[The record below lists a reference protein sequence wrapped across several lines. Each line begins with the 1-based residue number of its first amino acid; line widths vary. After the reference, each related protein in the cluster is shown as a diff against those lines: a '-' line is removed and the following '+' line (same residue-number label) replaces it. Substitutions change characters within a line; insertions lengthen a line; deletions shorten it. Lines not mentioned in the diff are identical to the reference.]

1 MSLPNRFIRRAAHPL
16 LAFIVVS
23 QLSVLSQLLSPG
35 ALHAQDEKL
44 TQRVQRAGEVLAEL
58 VAVPDKAPPTDLL
71 AEATCVAVVPGV
83 VKVGFG
89 IGGRAG
95 YGLASCRTDSGWSMP
110 TFVGL
115 KGGSFGFQIGG
126 QSADIVLVF
135 VNRDASRLASSTFNL
150 GAGASVAAGPVG
162 RNVSAETDYRLK
174 SEIYSYSK
182 SKGLFA
188 GVDISG
194 TKWELDYSANRKAYG
209 DAAGGEKGGDAES
222 VRKLLAT
229 DGGKAPEI
237 FKPFLASLEKNVG
250 AAGSGPK
257 P

>member
-1 MSLPNRFIRRAAHPL
+1 MRYFRLALLTLFSFLPLSLH
-16 LAFIVVS
+16 S
-23 QLSVLSQLLSPG
+23 QD
-35 ALHAQDEKL
+35 AKL
-44 TQRVQRAGEVLAEL
+44 TARVQRSAEVLSEL

-71 AEATCVAVVPGV
+71 TQATCVAVVPGV

-89 IGGRAG
+89 VGGRAG
-95 YGLASCRTDSGWSMP
+95 YGLASCRTDEGWSMP

-135 VNRDASRLASSTFNL
+135 VNADAGRIASSTFNL
-150 GAGASVAAGPVG
+150 GGGVSVAAGPVG
-162 RNVSAETDYRLK
+162 RNVSAETDYKLK

-194 TKWELDYSANRKAYG
+194 TKWELDYSANMKAYM
-209 DAAGGEKGGDAES
+209 DAAPKSRGESSES
-222 VRKLLAT
+222 VRTLLAS
-229 DGGKAPEI
+229 GGANAPAI
-237 FKPFLASLEKNVG
+237 FKPFLESLEKNVG
-250 AAGSGPK
+250 SGTTAK
-257 P
+257 

>member
-1 MSLPNRFIRRAAHPL
+1 MFRRSQLIPRAALPLIAL
-16 LAFIVVS
+16 LA
-23 QLSVLSQLLSPG
+23 LTVLSPLLSPG
-35 ALHAQDEKL
+35 ALHAQDRKL
-44 TQRVQRAGEVLAEL
+44 TQRVERAGEVLAEL
-58 VAVPDKAPPTDLL
+58 VAVPDKAPPTELL

-89 IGGRAG
+89 VGGRAG
-95 YGLASCRTDSGWSMP
+95 YGLASCRTDAGWSTP

-194 TKWELDYSANRKAYG
+194 TKWELDYSANRKAYESA
-209 DAAGGEKGGDAES
+209 AAGEDGGDAES
-222 VRKLLAT
+222 VRKLLGS
-229 DGGKAPEI
+229 GGAKAPAI
-237 FKPFLASLEKNVG
+237 FKPFLESLEKNVG
-250 AAGSGPK
+250 AGK
-257 P
+257 TK

>member
-1 MSLPNRFIRRAAHPL
+1 VLVAS
-16 LAFIVVS
+16 IVVS
-23 QLSVLSQLLSPG
+23 QLFVLSQLLAPT
-35 ALHAQDEKL
+35 ALHAQDDKL
-44 TQRVQRAGEVLAEL
+44 TRRVERAAEVLGEL
-58 VAVPDKAPPTDLL
+58 VSVPDKAPPTDLL
-71 AEATCVAVVPGV
+71 SQATCVAVVPGV

-95 YGLASCRTDSGWSMP
+95 YGVASCRTDTGWSMP

-126 QSADIVLVF
+126 QSADVVLVF

-150 GAGASVAAGPVG
+150 GGGASVAAGPVG
-162 RNVSAETDYRLK
+162 RNVSAETDYKLK

-194 TKWELDYSANRKAYG
+194 TKWELDYSANRKAYEN
-209 DAAGGEKGGDAES
+209 AAGGAKGGDAES
-222 VRKLLAT
+222 VRALLGA
-229 DGGKAPEI
+229 GGAKAPEI

-250 AAGSGPK
+250 VGTTK
-257 P
+257 

>member
-1 MSLPNRFIRRAAHPL
+1 MSHLKQTFSRATRAIPALILFSL
-16 LAFIVVS
+16 LFV
-23 QLSVLSQLLSPG
+23 PG
-35 ALHAQDEKL
+35 ALRAQDEKL
-44 TQRVQRAGEVLAEL
+44 TERVERAGEVLGEL
-58 VAVPDKAPPTDLL
+58 VAVPDKAPPTELL
-71 AEATCVAVVPGV
+71 TEAMCIAVVPGV

-89 IGGRAG
+89 IGGRVG
-95 YGLASCRTDSGWSMP
+95 YGVASCRTDAGWSMP

-126 QSADIVLVF
+126 QSADVVLVF
-135 VNRDASRLASSTFNL
+135 VNRDAGRLASSTFNL
-150 GAGASVAAGPVG
+150 GGGASVAAGPVG

-194 TKWELDYSANRKAYG
+194 TKWELDYSANRKAYEN
-209 DAAGGEKGGDAES
+209 AAGGAKGGDAES
-222 VRKLLAT
+222 VRALLGA
-229 DGGKAPEI
+229 GGAKAPEI

-250 AAGSGPK
+250 KGTTAHGAQP
-257 P
+257 

>member
-1 MSLPNRFIRRAAHPL
+1 MHPLSRSSRRAART
-16 LAFIVVS
+16 LAAFTAVS
-23 QLSVLSQLLSPG
+23 QLFILSQLLAPG
-35 ALHAQDEKL
+35 ALHAQDDKL
-44 TQRVQRAGEVLAEL
+44 TQRVERAGEVLAEL
-58 VAVPDKAPPTDLL
+58 VAVPDKSPPIDLL

-95 YGLASCRTDSGWSMP
+95 YGLASCRTDGGWSMP

-135 VNRDASRLASSTFNL
+135 VNKDASRLASSTFNL

-209 DAAGGEKGGDAES
+209 SAAGAENGGGAES
-222 VRKLLAT
+222 VQKLLAT

-237 FKPFLASLEKNVG
+237 FKPFLESLAKNVG
-250 AAGSGPK
+250 AGK
-257 P
+257 TK

>member
-1 MSLPNRFIRRAAHPL
+1 MPRRSQRPGPAAHLLPALLVLAQLFASSALGAQDDKLTKRVERAAE
-16 LAFIVVS
+16 
-23 QLSVLSQLLSPG
+23 VLS
-35 ALHAQDEKL
+35 
-44 TQRVQRAGEVLAEL
+44 EL
-58 VAVPDKAPPTDLL
+58 VSVPDKAPPTELL

-95 YGLASCRTDSGWSMP
+95 YGLASCRTDAGWSMP

-135 VNRDASRLASSTFNL
+135 VNKDASRLASSTFNL

-194 TKWELDYSANRKAYG
+194 TKWELDYSANRKAYA
-209 DAAGGEKGGDAES
+209 DAAADKRGEDAES
-222 VRKLLAT
+222 VRALLSA
-229 DGGKAPEI
+229 GGAKAPEI
-237 FKPFLASLEKNVG
+237 FRPFLESLVKNIGEG
-250 AAGSGPK
+250 AVK
-257 P
+257 

>member
-1 MSLPNRFIRRAAHPL
+1 MSPSFTVTFERMRFHLLLLAVFFSLPLP
-16 LAFIVVS
+16 
-23 QLSVLSQLLSPG
+23 
-35 ALHAQDEKL
+35 AQDAKL
-44 TQRVQRAGEVLAEL
+44 TSRVQRAAEVLGEL

-71 AEATCVAVVPGV
+71 SQATCVAVVPGV

-95 YGLASCRTDSGWSMP
+95 YGLASCRTDTGWSMP

-135 VNRDASRLASSTFNL
+135 VNADAGRLASSTFNL
-150 GAGASVAAGPVG
+150 GGGVSVAAGPVG
-162 RNVSAETDYRLK
+162 RNVSAETDYELK

-194 TKWELDYSANRKAYG
+194 TKWELDYSANRKAYESA
-209 DAAGGEKGGDAES
+209 AAGGKGEDAAS
-222 VRKLLAT
+222 VRELLAS
-229 DGGKAPEI
+229 GGANAPPI
-237 FKPFLASLEKNVG
+237 FKPFLESLEKNVG
-250 AAGSGPK
+250 AGTTK
-257 P
+257 

>member
-1 MSLPNRFIRRAAHPL
+1 MPPLNRSFPRATRAL
-16 LAFIVVS
+16 VASIVVS
-23 QLSVLSQLLSPG
+23 QLFVLSQLLAPA
-35 ALHAQDEKL
+35 ALHAQDDKL
-44 TQRVQRAGEVLAEL
+44 TRRVERAAEVLGEL
-58 VAVPDKAPPTDLL
+58 VSVPDKAPPTDLL
-71 AEATCVAVVPGV
+71 SQATCVAVVPGV

-95 YGLASCRTDSGWSMP
+95 YGVVSCRTDAGWSMP

-135 VNRDASRLASSTFNL
+135 VNRSGCRVASSTFNL
-150 GAGASVAAGPVG
+150 GGGASVAAGPVG
-162 RNVSAETDYRLK
+162 RNVSAETDYKLK

-194 TKWELDYSANRKAYG
+194 TKWELDYSANRKAYA
-209 DAAGGEKGGDAES
+209 DAADGQNGGDAES
-222 VRKLLAT
+222 VRALLSS
-229 DGGKAPEI
+229 GGAKAPKI
-237 FKPFLASLEKNVG
+237 FKPFLESLEKNVG
-250 AAGSGPK
+250 AGTTK
-257 P
+257 

>member
-1 MSLPNRFIRRAAHPL
+1 MSLPNRSFLRAARRL
-16 LAFIVVS
+16 LVFVSLS
-23 QLSVLSQLLSPG
+23 QLFALSQLLAPG

-44 TQRVQRAGEVLAEL
+44 TQRVERAGEVLAEL
-58 VAVPDKAPPTDLL
+58 VSVPDKAPPTDLL

-95 YGLASCRTDSGWSMP
+95 YGLASCRTDAGWSMP

-229 DGGKAPEI
+229 DGSKAPEI
-237 FKPFLASLEKNVG
+237 FKPFLQSLEKNVG
-250 AAGSGPK
+250 AGKAK
-257 P
+257 

>member
-1 MSLPNRFIRRAAHPL
+1 MRSLPRAARPL
-16 LAFIVVS
+16 FVVA
-23 QLSVLSQLLSPG
+23 LFALPFAAVSPR

-44 TQRVQRAGEVLAEL
+44 TKRVERAGEVLGEL
-58 VAVPDKAPPTDLL
+58 VSVPDKAPPTDLL
-71 AEATCVAVVPGV
+71 TQATCVAVVPGV

-95 YGLASCRTDSGWSMP
+95 YGLASCRTATGWSEP

-150 GAGASVAAGPVG
+150 GGGASVAAGPVG
-162 RNVSAETDYRLK
+162 RNVSAETDYKLK

-209 DAAGGEKGGDAES
+209 DAAGGENGGDAES

-229 DGGKAPEI
+229 DGGKAPDI

-250 AAGSGPK
+250 TGK
-257 P
+257 TK